1 MPPRS
6 RPSSILY
13 WSRRRFA
20 GTLTGALTGT
30 ALTAGTARAAA
41 NPRVVAVPHLAF
53 GAVVAAIGGD
63 DITVKLDAALPV
75 ATMQLGSTPV
85 TVTERLLLKG
95 QGEDR
100 RNYLDDAR
108 NAPKLG
114 AMVRDQ
120 LRTRWPELAESFA
133 TRHKRWSHDL
143 VRDILR
149 WTQQLAGAGLRGKRV
164 RDPGGR
170 IYLLEWAGA
179 TVTRDGSDAPA
190 GLVRAPTQLRTA
202 TPASYR
208 QYVQALVDALR

>member
-1 MPPRS
+1 MPS
-6 RPSSILY
+6 RPHAAPILC

-20 GTLTGALTGT
+20 FALTGT
-30 ALTAGTARAAA
+30 ALTARIARAKAD
-41 NPRVVAVPHLAF
+41 PRVVAVPHLAF

-75 ATMQLGSTPV
+75 ATMQVGTTPV
-85 TVTERLLLKG
+85 TVSGRLLLKG

-100 RNYLDDAR
+100 RHYLDDAR

-114 AMVRDQ
+114 ATVRDQ
-120 LRTRWPELAESFA
+120 LRTRWPELAESFTA
-133 TRHKRWSHDL
+133 RHKAWSHDL
-143 VRDILR
+143 VRQILR

-179 TVTRDGSDAPA
+179 TVSDDGGDAPA
-190 GLVRAPTQLRTA
+190 GLVRAPTQLRAATA
-202 TPASYR
+202 ASYR
-208 QYVQALVDALR
+208 QYVPALVDALR

>member
-6 RPSSILY
+6 RPPILY
-13 WSRRRFA
+13 WSRRRFSLALA
-20 GTLTGALTGT
+20 GAAIYGPSAL
-30 ALTAGTARAAA
+30 AASE
-41 NPRVVAVPHLAF
+41 RVVAVPHLAF
-53 GAVVAAIGGD
+53 GAVVSAVGGS

-75 ATMQLGSTPV
+75 ATMQMGDTQVAL
-85 TVTERLLLKG
+85 TERLLLKG

-114 AMVRDQ
+114 AAVRDQ
-120 LRTRWPELAESFA
+120 LRRRWPELGKSLSK
-133 TRHKRWSHDL
+133 RHQTWSHAL

-149 WTQQLAGAGLRGKRV
+149 WTQQLASAGLRGKRV

-179 TVTRDGSDAPA
+179 TVADDGGEAPA
-190 GLVRAPTQLRTA
+190 GLVRAPTQLTAA
-202 TPASYR
+202 TPAAYRSYI
-208 QYVQALVDALR
+208 QALVDALR

>member
-1 MPPRS
+1 M
-6 RPSSILY
+6 
-13 WSRRRFA
+13 
-20 GTLTGALTGT
+20 
-30 ALTAGTARAAA
+30 AAA
-41 NPRVVAVPHLAF
+41 GMVVGAPALASPARRVVAVPHLAF
-53 GAVVAAIGGD
+53 GSVVAAIGGA
-63 DITVKLDAALPV
+63 DITVTLDGALPV
-75 ATMQLGSTPV
+75 ATMQMGDTQVAL
-85 TVTERLLLKG
+85 TERLLLKG

-114 AMVRDQ
+114 AAVRDQ
-120 LRTRWPELAESFA
+120 LRSRWPDLSEAFTA
-133 TRHKRWSHDL
+133 RHKVWSREL

-149 WTQQLAGAGLRGKRV
+149 WTQQLAGTGLRGKRV

-179 TVTRDGSDAPA
+179 TVASDGGDAPA

-202 TPASYR
+202 SPAAYR